1 MQKKKRKTLD
11 ADALGFSAQSKHNLG
26 IFWTKLII
34 LVQEVVILP
43 LRCQFDVLCVFFF
56 LEKHFKSLI
65 NQKTGKLAITRLLM
79 SGEIDSIQ
87 TENREENLALFA
99 KAFTIEWAC
108 LGMRKTKAM

>member
-1 MQKKKRKTLD
+1 M
-11 ADALGFSAQSKHNLG
+11 
-26 IFWTKLII
+26 
-34 LVQEVVILP
+34 VILP
-43 LRCQFDVLCVFFF
+43 LRVQFDANLMRIMCFLFYLFF

-99 KAFTIEWAC
+99 KAFTIE
-108 LGMRKTKAM
+108 